1 GTAASAR
8 CGANRIAV
16 RKLRAI
22 FRGPLSATILSRKNE
37 VAPAT
42 TRCRG
47 RSIYVALSRLLARST
62 TLALS
67 ACLACPV
74 DNMLDNPIKR
84 LLALR
89 VRDAE
94 KRLLRAKDQYEAAA
108 ARHEHQNC
116 WRRLRASGRL
126 SLRHSDGEIVVA
138 WTHELDAEK
147 RGPPV

>member
-1 GTAASAR
+1 MLSPLAARLATARRQKSKATTVPLAMKNGTAASAR
-8 CGANRIAV
+8 CGADRIAV

-94 KRLLRAKDQYEAAA
+94 KRL
-108 ARHEHQNC
+108 
-116 WRRLRASGRL
+116 
-126 SLRHSDGEIVVA
+126 
-138 WTHELDAEK
+138 
-147 RGPPV
+147 